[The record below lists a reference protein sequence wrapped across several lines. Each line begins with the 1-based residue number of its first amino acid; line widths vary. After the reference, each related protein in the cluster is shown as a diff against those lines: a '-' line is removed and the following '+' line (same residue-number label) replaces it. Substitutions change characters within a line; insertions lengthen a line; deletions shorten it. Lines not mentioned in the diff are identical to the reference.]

1 MIICEAVQIIL
12 LPQTVGFESR
22 LFVFLEDQ
30 TKTNMETLLGIAIG
44 IGLSAAC
51 GFRVFVPLLM
61 MNLASL
67 IGQLHL
73 SSGFAWIG
81 SYYATVA
88 FGTAT
93 IAEVLG
99 YYIPWLDHVLDIVAT
114 PAAII
119 AGTITTA
126 SMVTDISPF
135 LKWTLALI
143 AGGGIAGLVQ
153 GTTVTLRAKSSV
165 STAGIG
171 NPLVSTLELVG
182 SIITA
187 LLAILVPILCLA
199 LIGFLCIF
207 VIRKAG
213 RLIFGKMK
221 MT

>member
-1 MIICEAVQIIL
+1 
-12 LPQTVGFESR
+12 
-22 LFVFLEDQ
+22 
-30 TKTNMETLLGIAIG
+30 METLLGIAVG

-51 GFRVFVPLLM
+51 GFRVFVPLLV

-67 IGQLHL
+67 GGQLHL
-73 SSGFAWIG
+73 ASGFAWIG

-93 IAEVLG
+93 VVEALG

-119 AGTITTA
+119 AGIVATA
-126 SMVTDISPF
+126 SMVTDLSPF

-153 GTTVTLRAKSSV
+153 GTTVTLRAKSLV

-187 LLAILVPILCLA
+187 LLAILAPILCLA
-199 LIGFLCIF
+199 LIAFVCIY
-207 VIRKAG
+207 VIHTAG
-213 RLIFGKMK
+213 RLIFGRTK
-221 MT
+221 MTGR